1 MKKVLLSLITGVLF
15 CLNVFG
21 GDGDYAVS
29 KIAPALLKNANAVV
43 RLEDISFEIK
53 NTHETYERT
62 HLVLTILNENGDK
75 WADFVESY
83 DKLQEF
89 MSAEGALYDAN
100 GKLLKKMK
108 NKDLQDIS
116 GVSEISLIDD
126 NRLKVHNFF
135 YKVYPYTIEYEWTT
149 KYKYTLFFPVWMPQG
164 EEKLSVEISRI
175 TIISPP
181 DYKFRYKAFNYNG
194 EQVVSNTDNRIYSTW
209 TAKDLPAIKKEMY
222 SPDWYE
228 QVTCVFFGPTD
239 FEVQNYRG
247 NMATWQDFGK
257 FIYTLKEGRD
267 VLPPLVKQTVH
278 QLADGITDVRKKIQV
293 LYEYM
298 QKNTR
303 YISIQLGIGGWQ
315 PFDAAYVANKGYGD
329 CKALTNY
336 MYSILKEAGIPSNY
350 SVIMAGRNAG
360 DIIADLPSSQFNHVI
375 LSVPLEKDTMWLECT
390 SQTLPAGYLGDFT
403 CDRHVLMVNEEGGK
417 LVTTPKYK
425 LNDNIEVRKITATLD
440 EEATLKIHS
449 ESKYGSMQQDLL
461 EQIINGLSKDKVKEF
476 LHDELDF
483 ATYDVNSF
491 EYKEEKSSLPFINE
505 TLDITVS
512 NYATMTGK
520 RLFIMPNIMTRFDR
534 RLATDEERKND
545 IVLRK
550 EFRDID
556 SVEIIIPIGFEP
568 ESLPQPVTI
577 ASKFGKYSNI
587 VKLNGNKIVYY
598 RSMDH
603 YSGRFPAKDYLGL
616 AAFYEAIYK
625 ADRNK
630 IVLVKK
636 ETSSP
641 KAF

>member
-1 MKKVLLSLITGVLF
+1 MKNGSLVLISLFVCF
-15 CLNVFG
+15 NVFG

-62 HLVLTILNENGDK
+62 HLVITILNENGDK
-75 WADFVESY
+75 YAEFVEGY

-89 MSAEGALYDAN
+89 ISAEGSLYDAT
-100 GKLLKKMK
+100 GKLLKRMK
-108 NKDLQDIS
+108 NKDLQDVS

-126 NRLKVHNFF
+126 NRLKVHDFF

-149 KYKYTLFFPVWMPQG
+149 KYKYTLFFPIWMPQG
-164 EEKLSVEISRI
+164 EEKLSVELSRI
-175 TIISPP
+175 TIVSPS

-194 EQVVSNTDNRIYSTW
+194 EPAVSTADNRTYSVW
-209 TAKDLPAIKKEMY
+209 TAKDLPAIKREIY

-228 QVTCVFFGPTD
+228 QVTCVYFGPTD
-239 FEVQNYRG
+239 FEVENYKG

-257 FIYTLKEGRD
+257 FIYTLKQGRD
-267 VLPPLVKQTVH
+267 VLPQPVKQTIH
-278 QLADGITDVRKKIQV
+278 QLTDGITDIRKKIQV

-315 PFDAAYVANKGYGD
+315 PFDATYVANKGYGD

-336 MYSILKEAGIPSNY
+336 MYSILEEAGIPSNY
-350 SVIMAGRNAG
+350 SVIKAGRGAG
-360 DIIADLPSSQFNHVI
+360 DIIPDLPSSQFNHVI

-440 EEATLKIHS
+440 EDATLQIHS
-449 ESKYGSMQQDLL
+449 ESKYGSMQQDYLQ
-461 EQIINGLSKDKVKEF
+461 QIINGLSKDKVKEF

-483 ATYDVNSF
+483 ATYDVNNF
-491 EYKEEKSSLPFINE
+491 VYKEEKSSHPFINE

-512 NYATMTGK
+512 NYATITGK
-520 RLFIMPNIMTRFDR
+520 RLFIIPNVMTRFTR
-534 RLATDEERKND
+534 RLPTDEERKTD
-545 IVLRK
+545 VIFRM

-556 SVEIIIPIGFEP
+556 SVEITIPTGFEP
-568 ESLPQPVTI
+568 ESLPQPVNI
-577 ASKFGKYSNI
+577 ESKFGKYSNS
-587 VKLNGNKIVYY
+587 VKLDGNKITYY
-598 RSMDH
+598 RNMDH
-603 YSGRFPAKDYLGL
+603 YSGRFSAKEYTAI

-630 IVLVKK
+630 IVLVRK

-641 KAF
+641 KPF